1 MYFRIIVFLLILISS
16 CKKGN
21 DYTHIEVI
29 GHGGMGL
36 GNITSIYHDNS
47 FESVDLALQ
56 FPGVDGVEVD
66 VQMDLDGELWLC
78 HDIHLHEILGIDG
91 TIPLLPTE
99 FLEQQEYQT
108 LFNEPL
114 CKLSRL
120 GSVLKSSQVL
130 FIDIK
135 SYDESSG
142 IYVNPVLFKQSLDG
156 VLSDFK
162 CQVKLIINNGE
173 WISTFVSS
181 YDTFLDTDSKS
192 VVQLYSE
199 LYPEL
204 YGIFCRNDSFNA
216 SYIEQL
222 KNQNL
227 EVYLYEMRSPFT
239 IREALEKNPTGI
251 LPDDLRRALIESR

>member
-1 MYFRIIVFLLILISS
+1 MCFRIIVFILIISSS
-16 CKKGN
+16 CQKGN
-21 DYTHIEVI
+21 DYTHIKVI

-36 GNITSIYHDNS
+36 GSITSIYHDNS

-78 HDIHLHEILGIDG
+78 HDIDLNEELGVEGAIPFLH
-91 TIPLLPTE
+91 TE

-108 LFNEPL
+108 LYSEPL
-114 CKLSRL
+114 CKLRELFSIL
-120 GSVLKSSQVL
+120 DSSKIL

-142 IYVNPVLFKQSLDG
+142 IFVSPVLFKQSLDE
-156 VLSDFK
+156 VLSAFN
-162 CQVKLIINNGE
+162 CQVKLIIRNGE

-181 YDTFLDTDSKS
+181 YHTFLDTDSKS
-192 VVQLYSE
+192 AIQLYSD
-199 LYPEL
+199 LHPDL
-204 YGIFCRNDSFNA
+204 YGVVARNEVFNKN
-216 SYIEQL
+216 YIDQL
-222 KNQNL
+222 KSQNL

-239 IREALEKNPTGI
+239 IREALENIQQGLFQMT
-251 LPDDLRRALIESR
+251 

>member
-1 MYFRIIVFLLILISS
+1 MCFRIIVFLSILVSS

-47 FESVDLALQ
+47 FESIDLALQ
-56 FPGVDGVEVD
+56 FPGVNGVEVD

-78 HDIHLHEILGIDG
+78 HDIDLNEILGIEG
-91 TIPLLPTE
+91 AIPLLHTE

-108 LFNEPL
+108 LYNESL
-114 CKLSRL
+114 CKLSGL
-120 GSVLKSSQVL
+120 GSVLNSSQVL

-135 SYDESSG
+135 SYDESYG
-142 IYVNPVLFKQSLDG
+142 IYINPVLFKQSLDE
-156 VLSDFK
+156 VLSDFN
-162 CQVKLIINNGE
+162 CQVKLIIRDGE

-192 VVQLYSE
+192 AVQMYSD

-204 YGIFCRNDSFNA
+204 YGVVGRNEAFNT

-222 KNQNL
+222 KNHNL

-239 IREALEKNPTGI
+239 IREALEKDPTGI